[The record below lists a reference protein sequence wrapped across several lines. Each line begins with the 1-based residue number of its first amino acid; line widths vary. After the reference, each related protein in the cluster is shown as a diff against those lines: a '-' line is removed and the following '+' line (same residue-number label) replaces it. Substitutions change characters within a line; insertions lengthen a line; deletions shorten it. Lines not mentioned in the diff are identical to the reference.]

1 MPGMGERLNKLCS
14 PYPRKPH
21 IAIKKD
27 ELELDQLLWQGFYE
41 ILREKSKTQ
50 KIFTIIS
57 FL

>member
-1 MPGMGERLNKLCS
+1 MGERLNKLCS

-27 ELELDQLLWQGFYE
+27 ELELDQFLWQGFYE